1 MKWLILLILLA
12 VVVIF
17 LVSRY
22 RRQIQTG
29 IYVFQM
35 FRKMRSMGKAQEKQ
49 IEKREES
56 KDVPLVRCA
65 KCGSWIA
72 QDKSMKL
79 GANRYCSTV
88 CFEKAAVSR

>member
-17 LVSRY
+17 LVNRY

-35 FRKMRSMGKAQEKQ
+35 FRKMRAAGKAQEKR
-49 IEKREES
+49 IEKQTES

-65 KCGSWIA
+65 KCGTWIA
-72 QDKSMKL
+72 QDKSKKL
-79 GANRYCSTV
+79 GANRFCSYA